1 MANAEESLP
10 PTTDVA
16 LLGVEQYPYLIDPQV
31 DNELQRAAENV
42 PVFITGDHNAVSVQI
57 EDDIDHSL
65 KELKRSQEAEFR
77 LAEQKLYSQKDYVL
91 RLYRQLDTE
100 RSELADPV
108 PLSDT
113 SRYSVLLS
121 NIMSRLEQVKRE
133 EEKLKAMLKV
143 SKGFGKTPANVK
155 EHFGLPVE

>member
-1 MANAEESLP
+1 VSL
-10 PTTDVA
+10 
-16 LLGVEQYPYLIDPQV
+16 Q
-31 DNELQRAAENV
+31 
-42 PVFITGDHNAVSVQI
+42 F
-57 EDDIDHSL
+57 EDEIDHSL

-91 RLYRQLDTE
+91 SLYRQLDSE

-121 NIMSRLEQVKRE
+121 NIMNRLDKVKRE

-155 EHFGLPVE
+155 EHFGLPAE